1 MFGKVMFFSI
11 FILMGC
17 SIQPNA
23 TSRIPKRV
31 ALVIG
36 NQHYVGNELENPIND
51 AIGVDE
57 TLKKIGFDS
66 TLVVDVTLHELNEAL
81 EHLKSKI
88 EPNNTIVFIYF
99 AGHGNSLHKN
109 SSEQFLMMTDKEKPV
124 LVSIFKFYDFL
135 KSVKAKHSIIALDA
149 CRDFQK
155 HYIALNGE
163 ENGKVLKNFR
173 GNFSLKDFRAGHIR
187 YDDGIKK
194 DVQVVL
200 DNDYS
205 YRLPKSTLVSYATER
220 NQKAKD
226 WSIYDVH
233 HSPYSYGLIQ
243 HLDDEE
249 IPIEEV
255 FRRVR
260 VSILNETNRQQS
272 NSEEMKLEKN
282 IWLVPKKAQVAF
294 SPPI

>member
-1 MFGKVMFFSI
+1 MFRKVMFF
-11 FILMGC
+11 FIIMLMGC
-17 SIQPNA
+17 TFQPM
-23 TSRIPKRV
+23 SKSSVPKRV

-36 NQHYVGNELENPIND
+36 NQHYIANELENPIND
-51 AIGVDE
+51 AKGIKRVLE
-57 TLKKIGFDS
+57 KIGFDT
-66 TLVVDVTLHELNEAL
+66 TLVLDITLHELNDAL
-81 EHLKSKI
+81 EQLKSKI

-99 AGHGNSLHKN
+99 AGHGNSLQKN

-155 HYIALNGE
+155 HYIALNSK
-163 ENGKVLKNFR
+163 ENGKILKNFR
-173 GNFSLKDFRAGHIR
+173 GNFTLKNFRAGHIR

-194 DVQVVL
+194 DVNVL
-200 DNDYS
+200 LDDDYS
-205 YRLPKSTLVSYATER
+205 YRLPNSTLISYATQR

-226 WSIYDVH
+226 WSIHDVH

-282 IWLVPKKAQVAF
+282 IWLVPKQAQVAF

>member
-1 MFGKVMFFSI
+1 MFFSMFI
-11 FILMGC
+11 FIGC
-17 SIQPNA
+17 TFQPVEEGEVL
-23 TSRIPKRV
+23 KRV

-36 NQHYVGNELENPIND
+36 NQHYVDNELDNPISD
-51 AIGVDE
+51 AKGVQKVLE
-57 TLKKIGFDS
+57 KIGFKT
-66 TLVVDVTLHELNEAL
+66 TLALDITLHELNAVL
-81 EHLKSKI
+81 ETLKNEI

-99 AGHGNSLHKN
+99 AGHGNTLQKN

-135 KSVKAKHSIIALDA
+135 KMVHAKHSIIALDA

-155 HYIALNGE
+155 HYIALNHK
-163 ENGKVLKNFR
+163 ENHQTLQNFR
-173 GNFSLKDFRAGHIR
+173 GNFSLKGFRAGHIR
-187 YDDGIKK
+187 YDDGIKE
-194 DVQVVL
+194 DVNVVL
-200 DNDYS
+200 DREYS
-205 YRLPKSTLVSYATER
+205 YKLPNSTLVSYATER

-226 WSIYDVH
+226 WSKYDVH
-233 HSPYSYGLIQ
+233 HSPYSYGLIE

-260 VSILNETNRQQS
+260 VSILEETNRSQS

-282 IWLVPKKAQVAF
+282 IWLVPKKAKVAF